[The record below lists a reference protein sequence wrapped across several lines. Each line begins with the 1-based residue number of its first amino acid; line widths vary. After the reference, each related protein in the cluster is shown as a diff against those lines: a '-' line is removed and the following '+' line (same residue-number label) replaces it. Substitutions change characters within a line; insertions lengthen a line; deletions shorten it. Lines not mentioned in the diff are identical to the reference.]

1 MRKALPRLLAVVAAL
16 CVAAIV
22 LDAPSQRSRALASQ
36 LRDAA
41 ATLKPCCPPPH
52 TWPGFELWRN
62 HAWLSPLL
70 RTEARPASRTRQPLL
85 HVSAQQAAEAYEAP
99 GPQQGAEELEALRAG
114 AAANLTQLVRLWFHH
129 NATLPSQ
136 WPEQRKECAPGCTR
150 LGNCNAQTGECECPY
165 GRAGPACETLLLP
178 ACR

>member
-1 MRKALPRLLAVVAAL
+1 MRAPLLLVW
-16 CVAAIV
+16 AILV
-22 LDAPSQRSRALASQ
+22 L
-36 LRDAA
+36 AA
-41 ATLKPCCPPPH
+41 AVPDAHSAL
-52 TWPGFELWRN
+52 
-62 HAWLSPLL
+62 LSVDGPAAAAQ
-70 RTEARPASRTRQPLL
+70 RQPARPQHNQHALRRMLY
-85 HVSAQQAAEAYEAP
+85 H
-99 GPQQGAEELEALRAG
+99 QGAEAETEAGAEHNITDSSATDAQLEALRAG

-129 NATLPSQ
+129 NATLPSH